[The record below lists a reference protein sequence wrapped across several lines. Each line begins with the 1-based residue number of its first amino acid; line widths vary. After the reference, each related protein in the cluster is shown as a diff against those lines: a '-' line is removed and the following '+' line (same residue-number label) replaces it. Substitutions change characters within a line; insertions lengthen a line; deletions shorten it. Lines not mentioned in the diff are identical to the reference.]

1 MSKKRPNKDKGVSQ
15 TPAKVSKKD
24 VLEFN
29 GTVFKSMLQDPTSVM
44 KGKSNNITAAIRML
58 NCHIKHILTHLI
70 LHSLPAS
77 EAPSDG

>member
-44 KGKSNNITAAIRML
+44 KGKSNNITAAIR
-58 NCHIKHILTHLI
+58 IAQ
-70 LHSLPAS
+70 LPH
-77 EAPSDG
+77 

>member
-24 VLEFN
+24 PLEFN

-44 KGKSNNITAAIRML
+44 KGKFNCYKDCSTGTL
-58 NCHIKHILTHLI
+58 NTF
-70 LHSLPAS
+70 
-77 EAPSDG
+77 